1 MTAAGKR
8 LDRAVR
14 WAHEVQRVRRSV
26 EAAHADMRALE
37 ADVRRELHDARA
49 AVLEEERRAQTPAG
63 VSA

>member
-1 MTAAGKR
+1 MTAAGQR
-8 LDRAVR
+8 LERAVR
-14 WAHEVQRVRRSV
+14 WAQAVQRVRRSV
-26 EAAHADMRALE
+26 EAAHADMLALE

>member
-8 LDRAVR
+8 LEEALR
-14 WAHEVQRVRRSV
+14 WAQAVQRVRRSV
-26 EAAHADMRALE
+26 EAAHADLLALE

-49 AVLEEERRAQTPAG
+49 AVLEDERRPRTPAG